1 MRLGHLVLL
10 AGTLLVLRY
19 RCQVTLRTLAW
30 ATLRQACSIV
40 AGIAAG
46 ALVGTCMLLV
56 APMRWYA
63 LGQWVSFP
71 LFLPPAYGMQMWV
84 LHHGRGGPMAPLRP
98 HEAAA
103 GAVGVW
109 WTLAGVLTIGGVR
122 SGWIA
127 TWWLLNASCAFALCP
142 WNRVQGSERP
152 AHIWALY
159 AALLSPAAMMSGR
172 MAQLGLTMLMPLM
185 GKSGTLLPADILIA
199 AATSGLGIMA
209 VLVWTP
215 LLTLERTRIFAKG
228 MALLTAVAVLCALP
242 LPPYTTTTPKRIWL
256 QHVYKTIGGE
266 YAGSGLWLTPFDSQ
280 ALKPFQTQRVPRLD
294 GRHVVGCDPDGPQ
307 CMTSY
312 PYYFP
317 IGHHLRT
324 SWWLP
329 VDPPPLP
336 PERRLVVTH
345 RTKWNM
351 VWGTCEVSLV
361 VRGPD
366 HMAMVIDDHMQGQRL
381 RSWSLAPEIPAPR
394 DEGVYYAQMTTG
406 GGTTTRGA
414 CDPACEWEVSF
425 SLDGAQAATV
435 SIAAHYLDLVHT
447 DEIDLLYTELPPWA
461 AGAEW
466 AKFVSAVDSIEVAAG
481 GCKPSTNQP

>member
-1 MRLGHLVLL
+1 
-10 AGTLLVLRY
+10 
-19 RCQVTLRTLAW
+19 
-30 ATLRQACSIV
+30 
-40 AGIAAG
+40 
-46 ALVGTCMLLV
+46 
-56 APMRWYA
+56 
-63 LGQWVSFP
+63 
-71 LFLPPAYGMQMWV
+71 
-84 LHHGRGGPMAPLRP
+84 
-98 HEAAA
+98 
-103 GAVGVW
+103 
-109 WTLAGVLTIGGVR
+109 
-122 SGWIA
+122 
-127 TWWLLNASCAFALCP
+127 LLNASCAFALCP